1 MATEEIT
8 VRLRRSELAL
18 LVESLDS
25 HEYWQ
30 LGDVLPRKD
39 GQVFI
44 PGDMEP
50 DLLWEDEEPTEEQ
63 RGSDR
68 RRGAVPGT
76 CRSPQGVARRRP
88 ARGGLT
94 CAAAGAFVVASTAT
108 ESSPRTSDQPPRPTT
123 TPTNPNTEEPTPT
136 NQTENQTQPPDPNPT
151 EPTTPT
157 RHQLTKSAETHLQVP
172 QSGTRGADPGVV
184 PGVVHRV
191 W

>member
-63 RGSDR
+63 RAAIDDVVRCRRLADR
-68 RRGAVPGT
+68 LRVLLDDGEP
-76 CRSPQGVARRRP
+76 
-88 ARGGLT
+88 
-94 CAAAGAFVVASTAT
+94 AAG
-108 ESSPRTSDQPPRPTT
+108 
-123 TPTNPNTEEPTPT
+123 
-136 NQTENQTQPPDPNPT
+136 
-151 EPTTPT
+151 
-157 RHQLTKSAETHLQVP
+157 
-172 QSGTRGADPGVV
+172 
-184 PGVVHRV
+184 
-191 W
+191 